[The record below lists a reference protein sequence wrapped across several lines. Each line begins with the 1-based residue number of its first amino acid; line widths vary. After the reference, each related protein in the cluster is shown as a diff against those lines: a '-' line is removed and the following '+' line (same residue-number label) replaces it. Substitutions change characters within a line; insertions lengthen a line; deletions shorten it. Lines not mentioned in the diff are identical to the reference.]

1 MIIEKR
7 LLLLTTFFLGIC
19 EKTRNENLYVDQGA
33 LRGDLCKSGPGHF
46 ASEKSFPHTLPS
58 KLSLVTSK

>member
-7 LLLLTTFFLGIC
+7 LLLLTIFFLGIC

-33 LRGDLCKSGPGHF
+33 LRVQLDKFVPLITC
-46 ASEKSFPHTLPS
+46 L
-58 KLSLVTSK
+58 LDNL

>member
-46 ASEKSFPHTLPS
+46 ASEKSFPSNFTQ
-58 KLSLVTSK
+58 